1 MNCYLCC
8 SSNFKTRPGSVRD
21 NYQVKVLECSECGL
35 VFLDNHEHIDE
46 NFYENSGMHDENPD
60 YKKWLLDCKRDDYR
74 RLNTFKEKIT
84 NKVVLDF
91 GCGIGGFL
99 DLANEFCK
107 ESYGLELELGL
118 AESFNKRGLNV
129 FSDYDALV
137 ASGKKFDVITA
148 FHVVEHLKDPV
159 KTLHD
164 LSQLLNEDGEIIV
177 EVPSSADALLTFYE
191 CKPFQN
197 FTYWS
202 QHLFLFNSST
212 FEKLSRK
219 ADLKLQWV
227 KNIQRYPLSNH
238 LHWLS
243 KGFPGGHQKWSF
255 LDSAS
260 LNSAYEEVLASLG
273 ITDTIV
279 GSLKRIGN

>member
-1 MNCYLCC
+1 
-8 SSNFKTRPGSVRD
+8 
-21 NYQVKVLECSECGL
+21 L

-279 GSLKRIGN
+279 GSLKKNWQLNLGLCRADCCLNIKIGFKHTH

>member
-1 MNCYLCC
+1 MNCYLCG

-21 NYQVKVLECSECGL
+21 NDKVSVLECCDCGL
-35 VFLDNHEHIDE
+35 VFLDNDKHIDE
-46 NFYENSGMHDENPD
+46 NFYKNSGMHGETID
-60 YKKWLLDCKRDDYR
+60 YNEWLLETKSDDFR
-74 RLNTFKEKIT
+74 RFSAFKEKIT

-99 DLANEFCK
+99 DLAKEFCK

-118 AESFNKRGLNV
+118 AESFKQRGLKV
-129 FSDYDALV
+129 FSDYESLAN
-137 ASGKKFDVITA
+137 SEIKFDIITA
-148 FHVVEHLKDPV
+148 FHVVEHLKDPA

-164 LSQLLNEDGEIIV
+164 LSLLLNDGGELIV
-177 EVPSSADALLTFYE
+177 EVPSSADALLTLYE
-191 CKPFQN
+191 CDPFQN

-219 ADLKLQWV
+219 ADLTLQWV

-255 LDSAS
+255 L
-260 LNSAYEEVLASLG
+260 NSPSVNIAYEEVLASLG
-273 ITDTIV
+273 MTDTII
-279 GSLKRIGN
+279 GSFKRIGN

>member
-1 MNCYLCC
+1 
-8 SSNFKTRPGSVRD
+8 
-21 NYQVKVLECSECGL
+21 L